1 MEDRIAELEEEVAE
15 LKFTLSEWRLAFN
28 RRVFMKVEEEH
39 HKQWFLDLLDETR
52 RLLEDL

>member
-28 RRVFMKVEEEH
+28 GKVFMKVEEE
-39 HKQWFLDLLDETR
+39 HKQWFLDLLDKTR